1 MLTVCDD
8 GYIRSLDLHKCLG
21 KLKRIP
27 VDGVN
32 QAEDGGATASDDSLN
47 IVFYQAGV
55 GSGVQVCTSS
65 TFANTSQL
73 AIALSNK
80 MCKFLKIPEMPQSSS
95 SVSES
100 FGQGWSHAA
109 AIDFIPPAASRSLYM
124 LAFISNHPRPNSV
137 RN

>member
-1 MLTVCDD
+1 VPLPRM
-8 GYIRSLDLHKCLG
+8 I
-21 KLKRIP
+21 
-27 VDGVN
+27 
-32 QAEDGGATASDDSLN
+32 SLN
-47 IVFYQAGV
+47 IVFYHAGV